1 MEPGNRSNLGEVA
14 RLFLK
19 LDRIAFGGPA
29 ARIALMLDEVV
40 QHRQWIT
47 EQEFPDLLG
56 ATNPIPGPNST
67 EMAIHLGF
75 KRAGWRGLGIAGVC
89 FIVPAMLIHVYRLFC
104 SRQMVAGL
112 ALGRGAIGLLS
123 RALGTGLGS
132 M

>member
-1 MEPGNRSNLGEVA
+1 
-14 RLFLK
+14 
-19 LDRIAFGGPA
+19 
-29 ARIALMLDEVV
+29 V

-75 KRAGWRGLGIAGVC
+75 KRAGWR
-89 FIVPAMLIHVYRLFC
+89 RL
-104 SRQMVAGL
+104 VTAGL
-112 ALGRGAIGLLS
+112 LLRYNVNSAWLMLGGGAIGLLS
-123 RALGTGLGS
+123 RALGAGLGS